1 MEVKTTHHIDA
12 GDKDSQGRY
21 QYYYE
26 YDVFCFTD
34 GEIALTVRSYV
45 DSEKE
50 AHFLRLESAGQS
62 RMLSDSDL
70 AHPLFAESVCYLQK
84 IGKEEIKWLSGRG
97 NGYEPVMR
105 ED

>member
-12 GDKDSQGRY
+12 GDKDSQGWY

-45 DSEKE
+45 
-50 AHFLRLESAGQS
+50 
-62 RMLSDSDL
+62 
-70 AHPLFAESVCYLQK
+70 
-84 IGKEEIKWLSGRG
+84 
-97 NGYEPVMR
+97 
-105 ED
+105 

>member
-34 GEIALTVRSYV
+34 GEIALTVRSYSLPTV
-45 DSEKE
+45 ELDINQ
-50 AHFLRLESAGQS
+50 AR
-62 RMLSDSDL
+62 
-70 AHPLFAESVCYLQK
+70 
-84 IGKEEIKWLSGRG
+84 
-97 NGYEPVMR
+97 
-105 ED
+105 